1 MGTVRHSPTAAA
13 AASTPCIRNAA
24 VHAVHAAETKAY
36 KAYARWSWQRDDGTF
51 EEYDGVTNA
60 KIEKAY
66 VQFRESG
73 FHTSTPAGAGAG
85 AGARAGAGAGAGAGA
100 ASPPHHLHGTNAVTV
115 STSPHRI
122 VTFTRM
128 HQVNAD
134 TGFARAIRR
143 QTQHESVPVPLL
155 LLLLLPRELS
165 NARGYLMVCL
175 LRFPFPDTWPTHSD
189 NCMLVDVAG
198 DSEEWNRAA
207 TLLTASVTDAT
218 LVQLQRYAVCV

>member
-1 MGTVRHSPTAAA
+1 M
-13 AASTPCIRNAA
+13 
-24 VHAVHAAETKAY
+24 
-36 KAYARWSWQRDDGTF
+36 
-51 EEYDGVTNA
+51 
-60 KIEKAY
+60 
-66 VQFRESG
+66 
-73 FHTSTPAGAGAG
+73 
-85 AGARAGAGAGAGAGA
+85 

-198 DSEEWNRAA
+198 DTEEWNRAA

-218 LVQLQRYAVCV
+218 LVQLQRCAVCLRVYAPCVTLTYPPPPCCALSSASKIDTSGSGITTPNACGVMPWARPI